1 MVESGQRVRRL
12 GLCCNPRKEDLPTA
26 VVQLL
31 DICRD
36 RGVVVSS
43 CTEMPAPASAT
54 IQARRDHEL
63 VDWADVIVAMGGDGT
78 MLKAARIIGDRGV
91 PLLGINL
98 GSLGYLT
105 DIPLTGL
112 STAIERV
119 LCGDFHVVGRSRVHC
134 SLCRNNAVV
143 EEISGLNDVV
153 VNMGPLPRTLDLELQ
168 LGGTS
173 LGRFLGDGVI
183 FATATGSTA
192 YSLSAG
198 GTICQPEL
206 PGLLV
211 TPICPHSLGL
221 RPLILSDLVDIQL
234 VLHEVG
240 AGATLTADGQFAL
253 PLVNGDRLSCR
264 LTRPHVRLVKFHDS
278 DFFAVLRH
286 KLRWG
291 MPTRLRLGSRR
302 HHPDCESDDWTG

>member
-1 MVESGQRVRRL
+1 MHHTGRIRRL
-12 GLCCNPRKEDLPTA
+12 GVCGNSRKQELLGAFDQLRNICA
-26 VVQLL
+26 ESGVEVSVSCDMVQ
-31 DICRD
+31 IP
-36 RGVVVSS
+36 G
-43 CTEMPAPASAT
+43 MPAPPRS
-54 IQARRDHEL
+54 DEDL
-63 VDWADVIVAMGGDGT
+63 VDWADAIVAMGGDGT
-78 MLKAARIIGDRGV
+78 MLRAARMIGDRGV

-105 DIPLTGL
+105 DIPTSGL
-112 STAIERV
+112 ASAIRRV
-119 LCGDFHVVGRSRVHC
+119 LDGDFLVVGRSRVHC
-134 SLCRNNAVV
+134 ALWRRGDPCSEVA
-143 EEISGLNDVV
+143 GLNDVV

-168 LGGTS
+168 FGGTS

-198 GTICQPEL
+198 GAICHPEL

-221 RPLILSDLVDIQL
+221 RPLILNESVDIQL

-240 AGATLTADGQFAL
+240 EGATLTADGQLAR
-253 PLVNGDRLSCR
+253 PLYNGDRLSCR
-264 LTRPHVRLVKFHDS
+264 LTPPDVKLIKFHDS
-278 DFFAVLRH
+278 DFFEVLRH

-291 MPTRLRLGSRR
+291 MPPRLRSGSRR
-302 HHPDCESDDWTG
+302 FHDGCEPDGGSA